1 MAWSI
6 APSDENATKEKV
18 QATHEPNGRE
28 LEVKTRRYI
37 IQDIFQPSI
46 PRAPGFGLGTQV
58 RLHVLDECFAI

>member
-18 QATHEPNGRE
+18 QATHEHNGRE

-46 PRAPGFGLGTQV
+46 PRAPALVGNTSATTCVG
-58 RLHVLDECFAI
+58 